1 MNVASC
7 FGVPNLTP
15 DTKAL
20 TEEALSALV
29 TWIRPRNPSVFGGCC
44 LAEGPRRKPG
54 EKFGIAVKYNLKR
67 KSMIAR
73 IRAMNHHNS
82 GERLKSFDPLQRITR
97 SDSHNGKDHTL

>member
-1 MNVASC
+1 MKVASC
-7 FGVPNLTP
+7 SGVPNLTS

-20 TEEALSALV
+20 TEEAPSALAI
-29 TWIRPRNPSVFGGCC
+29 WIMPRSLSVFGAGC
-44 LAEGPRRKPG
+44 LSEGPRRKPG
-54 EKFGIAVKYNLKR
+54 EKFRIAVKYNLKR

-97 SDSHNGKDHTL
+97 SD

>member
-7 FGVPNLTP
+7 SGVPNITP

-20 TEEALSALV
+20 TEETLSALV
-29 TWIRPRNPSVFGGCC
+29 TWIRPRSPSVFGAGC

-73 IRAMNHHNS
+73 IRAMNYHNS
-82 GERLKSFDPLQRITR
+82 GERPKSFDPLQLVTR
-97 SDSHNGKDHTL
+97 SDSNTVRDHSL

>member
-1 MNVASC
+1 MKVASC
-7 FGVPNLTP
+7 SGVPNLTP

-29 TWIRPRNPSVFGGCC
+29 TRVRPRSPSVLGAGC

-54 EKFGIAVKYNLKR
+54 EKFRIAVKYNLKR

-73 IRAMNHHNS
+73 IRTMNHHIS
-82 GERLKSFDPLQRITR
+82 GERLKSFDPLQRITK
-97 SDSHNGKDHTL
+97 SGSNNGKHHTL